1 MPEVLYPKLYQ
12 PPKVIVTWE
21 MLCPALLFRLDHL
34 AQELM
39 FTDPADPRKPFFTK
53 LCARTW
59 RLTWLPLMSRMIFG
73 AAFPFMLK
81 QLFVSI

>member
-1 MPEVLYPKLYQ
+1 
-12 PPKVIVTWE
+12 
-21 MLCPALLFRLDHL
+21 MLCPVLLFRLDHL

-53 LCARTW
+53 LFVRTW
-59 RLTWLPLMSRMIFG
+59 RLTWFPMMSRKIFEAG
-73 AAFPFMLK
+73 FPFMLK